1 MGHCTHTESVAKG
14 DLERFAM
21 VSDTLGYH
29 CSSIG
34 FGELRLLLLSFQSHY
49 LEGSLANKL
58 LKVNDKL

>member
-1 MGHCTHTESVAKG
+1 MDHCTHTESVAIG

-21 VSDTLGYH
+21 VFDTLDYH

-34 FGELRLLLLSFQSHY
+34 FGELRLLLSSFQSHY

-58 LKVNDKL
+58 LKANDK